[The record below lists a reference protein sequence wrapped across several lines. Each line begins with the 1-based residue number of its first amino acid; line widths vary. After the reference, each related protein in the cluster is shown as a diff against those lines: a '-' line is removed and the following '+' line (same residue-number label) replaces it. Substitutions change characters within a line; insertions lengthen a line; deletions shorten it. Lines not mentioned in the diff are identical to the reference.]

1 MRKPAKT
8 GRKPAK
14 VPAKSAKPAAKP
26 VSKVVAKSADRKST
40 AKSSAKTAAKSAA
53 IKSDAKAAPAA
64 LGADARMVEE
74 LGSILARLD
83 LAEVEV
89 ERNGLRV
96 RVTRL
101 MAQQVSAHAAHHP
114 APAAPAHSVIAPPP
128 LAVAAPVNALSPA
141 EAAADH
147 AGAVKS
153 PMVGTAYRRPSPD
166 AKAFIE
172 VGSQVKAG
180 EKILLIEAMK
190 TFNEIVAP
198 RAGTVLSIHID
209 DGQPVEYGQTLVV
222 IE

>member
-8 GRKPAK
+8 GGKPVKAAATSAKPA
-14 VPAKSAKPAAKP
+14 AKSAKPAAK
-26 VSKVVAKSADRKST
+26 T
-40 AKSSAKTAAKSAA
+40 AKPAAKSVKPA
-53 IKSDAKAAPAA
+53 AKAAKPAKA
-64 LGADARMVEE
+64 QPASRVASVGMGADARMVEE

-101 MAQQVSAHAAHHP
+101 MAQQVSAHHAAP
-114 APAAPAHSVIAPPP
+114 APQAHSVIAPPP
-128 LAVAAPVNALSPA
+128 VPVAAPVNAMSPA
-141 EAAADH
+141 EIAADH

-198 RAGTVLSIHID
+198 RAGTVLSIHVE

>member
-8 GRKPAK
+8 GGKPVKAA
-14 VPAKSAKPAAKP
+14 AKSAKPAVKAAKTVKTVKPAAQAAKP
-26 VSKVVAKSADRKST
+26 
-40 AKSSAKTAAKSAA
+40 AKTKPASRVASAGM
-53 IKSDAKAAPAA
+53 
-64 LGADARMVEE
+64 GADARMVEE

-101 MAQQVSAHAAHHP
+101 MAQQVSAHHTAP
-114 APAAPAHSVIAPPP
+114 APQAHSVIAPPP
-128 LAVAAPVNALSPA
+128 VPVAVPVNPLSSA
-141 EAAADH
+141 EIAADH

-172 VGSQVKAG
+172 VGSQVKVG

-198 RAGTVLSIHID
+198 RAGTVLSIHVE